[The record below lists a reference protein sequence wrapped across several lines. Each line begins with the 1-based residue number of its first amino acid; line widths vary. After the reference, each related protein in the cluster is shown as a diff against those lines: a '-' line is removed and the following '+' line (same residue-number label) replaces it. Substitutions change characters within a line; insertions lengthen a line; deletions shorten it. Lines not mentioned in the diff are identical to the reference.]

1 MEPGDDR
8 ELHDVLK
15 EWRVA
20 DAPRSLDERVLQR
33 RAPSWRAM
41 LTRSIRIPVPMALAA
56 AAILLVLTVALLT
69 RTPPAEPAPSS
80 VSLAN
85 FRPVSDLNVR
95 VIRNGSN

>member
-8 ELHDVLK
+8 ELRDLLK
-15 EWRVA
+15 EWRV
-20 DAPRSLDERVLQR
+20 DGAPRSLDERVLQR
-33 RAPSWRAM
+33 RAPSWPAM
-41 LTRSIRIPVPMALAA
+41 LTGSIRIPVPMALAA
-56 AAILLVLTVALLT
+56 AATLFVLTVALLT

>member
-8 ELHDVLK
+8 ELHDLLK

-20 DAPRSLDERVLQR
+20 GAPRSLDERVLER
-33 RAPSWRAM
+33 CAPSWRAM
-41 LTRSIRIPVPMALAA
+41 LTGSIRIPVPVALAA
-56 AAILLVLTVALLT
+56 AAILFVLTAALLT
-69 RTPPAEPAPSS
+69 RKPPAEPAPSS